1 MADTRYGESL
11 TLERDITS
19 SSRLIQTLSYRN
31 IELQRK
37 QSDSIFGTKMPQ
49 NTIVEK
55 DIIKPPKVTSPE
67 TQNTG
72 IVRNV
77 ESPLRNI
84 GQRIDVFA

>member
-11 TLERDITS
+11 TLDRDITS

-37 QSDSIFGTKMPQ
+37 RSDSIFGTKMPQ
-49 NTIVEK
+49 NTIVER
-55 DIIKPPKVTSPE
+55 DAIRPPKNPSFE
-67 TQNTG
+67 NQTG

-77 ESPLRNI
+77 EGPLRNI
-84 GQRIDVFA
+84 GQKIDVFA